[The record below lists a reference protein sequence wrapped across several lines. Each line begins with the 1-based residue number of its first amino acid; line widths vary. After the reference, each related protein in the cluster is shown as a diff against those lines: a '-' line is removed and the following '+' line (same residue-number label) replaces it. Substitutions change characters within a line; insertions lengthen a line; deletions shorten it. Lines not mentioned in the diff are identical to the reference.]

1 MSHSKRNTSLAFFT
15 SHERALLR
23 SSWGSQSTRLSRDS
37 FLPFGSCR
45 LCLLRA
51 RDPVSCPNGDVFCRE
66 CALSDLVQQRREI
79 KRLER
84 EWEGELR
91 EREEG
96 EVRRREGEREREVEA
111 FERVSAGLG
120 EKKGEEGGYGY
131 GRKRKA
137 EEMHANGGG
146 GGQQEAGR
154 RKVGGNTEASFWVP
168 GVDGAETN
176 GDGVQ
181 HAKKPEKL
189 APLCPASTPARKHGF
204 SLKTLVGV
212 RFSEDVDERTGE
224 VVKVCPSCKKG
235 LGNSSRAV
243 LAKPCGHVLCGSCVG
258 QFMKGE
264 KGAKVLC
271 YVCETDVTEKAAK
284 EGEGEKKHKDKE
296 KIRPGLVEISCEG
309 TGFAGGGT
317 NVTKRQGVA
326 FQC

>member
-45 LCLLRA
+45 LCLLQA
-51 RDPVSCPNGDVFCRE
+51 RDPVACPSGDVFCRE
-66 CALSDLVQQRREI
+66 CALNDLVQQRREI

-84 EWEGELR
+84 EWEIE
-91 EREEG
+91 EKAREEG
-96 EVRRREGEREREVEA
+96 EVRRREREQEREVEA

-120 EKKGEEGGYGY
+120 EVGM

-137 EEMHANGGG
+137 EEMHADGGEG
-146 GGQQEAGR
+146 QEAGR
-154 RKVGGNTEASFWVP
+154 RKVGNNEASFWVP
-168 GVDGAETN
+168 GVDGAEKN

-204 SLKTLVGV
+204 SLKTLVSV
-212 RFSEDVDERTGE
+212 QFSEDVAERTGE

-235 LGNSSRAV
+235 LSNSSRAR
-243 LAKPCGHVLCGSCVG
+243 LAKPCGHVLCGSCVA

-264 KGAKVLC
+264 DGAKVLC
-271 YVCETDVTEKAAK
+271 YVCETDVTEKTTR
-284 EGEGEKKHKDKE
+284 EGNGEKKHKDKE

-317 NVTKRQGVA
+317 NVTKREGVA